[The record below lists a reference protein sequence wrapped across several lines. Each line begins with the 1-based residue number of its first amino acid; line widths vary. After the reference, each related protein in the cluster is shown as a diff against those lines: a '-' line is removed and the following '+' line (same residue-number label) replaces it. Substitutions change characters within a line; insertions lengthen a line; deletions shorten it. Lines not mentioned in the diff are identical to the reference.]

1 MNVRRRRRNRRRQGF
16 TLMEVLLV
24 LAILVILGSLAIVSI
39 TRIQGGAEIRAARS
53 QVSLIESAMRYYR
66 LDVGSYPSSQDGI
79 NALYTVPTNIANPAK
94 WNGPYL
100 EKQLP
105 PDPWGNPYLY
115 ANEGA
120 DQFRIWSVGPDGQDG
135 SADDITNYTQ

>member
-1 MNVRRRRRNRRRQGF
+1 MNVRRRRRIQRRKGF

-24 LAILVILGSLAIVSI
+24 LAILVILGSMVTLYFS
-39 TRIQGGAEIRAARS
+39 RIQGGANARAARAQIS
-53 QVSLIESAMRYYR
+53 MIENAMRVYR

-79 NALYTVPTNIANPAK
+79 SALYTVPSNISNPAK

-105 PDPWGNPYLY
+105 ADPWDQPYLY

-120 DQFRIWSVGPDGQDG
+120 DTVRIWSVGPDGQDG
-135 SADDITNYTQ
+135 SADDITNYQ